1 MTPLEIILSLTV
13 WTVVGALYYVVA
25 MLGSWGRTKRDFNV
39 FEQAL
44 IAPAYI
50 IARIIKR

>member
-25 MLGSWGRTKRDFNV
+25 MFGSWGRSKVEFNI

-44 IAPAYI
+44 MAPAYI
-50 IARIIKR
+50 ITRVFK